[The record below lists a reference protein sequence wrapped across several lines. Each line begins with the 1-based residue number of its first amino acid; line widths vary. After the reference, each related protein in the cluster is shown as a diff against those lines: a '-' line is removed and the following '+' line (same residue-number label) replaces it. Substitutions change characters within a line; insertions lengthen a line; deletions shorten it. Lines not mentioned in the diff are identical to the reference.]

1 MRAMNQNMGA
11 TGCMDNLL
19 DGVSPGQI
27 TVKRYKVQQ
36 RLCVSPPRTV
46 KWKQCRSVS
55 PQKCPAP
62 HALNQRCFS
71 TYNSLLITGKTKND
85 FIIRYKSP
93 IPLTYTVTKGG
104 DIHTCYS
111 PICKPQAT
119 LPFALLLLEFIFICF
134 QQCRP
139 PCKLPNTLHLKVS
152 HKKLGFARLIETTAD
167 NQAASNGRLTKR
179 RVQPSDDQTGAET
192 CGSWDMNQS
201 VQCFSRQVKQANKQ
215 AP

>member
-1 MRAMNQNMGA
+1 M
-11 TGCMDNLL
+11 
-19 DGVSPGQI
+19 
-27 TVKRYKVQQ
+27 
-36 RLCVSPPRTV
+36 
-46 KWKQCRSVS
+46 
-55 PQKCPAP
+55 CPHRGLWNGNNAEVYF
-62 HALNQRCFS
+62 HRNALHPM
-71 TYNSLLITGKTKND
+71 LLIKDVFLHTTVFWSQGKTKND
-85 FIIRYKSP
+85 FIIKYKSP

-167 NQAASNGRLTKR
+167 NQAASNGRLTKP

-192 CGSWDMNQS
+192 CGSWDMNQW